1 MKRPEYVAAAVTACR
16 NAVDGIRDEK
26 LLGNLD
32 AVFSR
37 SGHTDGY
44 LKGHLGHDMFGTRRK
59 DDVVAATPILKDLE
73 QLYAKETRSTP
84 VSFDFTARL
93 GEPLRLTATWEDPAD
108 GTVQTV
114 TVDTAGEYDVQAAQ
128 NVATGAEKVLA
139 QLQKTGGTG
148 FSASEHDITIHL
160 DENINIPVS
169 IINKLRRHALEELTA
184 AIAEAGQKSFDRG
197 AAEAVLDRASVS
209 EEAEQ
214 EALLPEV
221 RRFVRLRTDR
231 QLPNMPFLQ
240 EHWEIAWIL
249 PLNTPLSTLKD
260 LISEKIN
267 FGVEIPRGLYEN
279 TDKVRTQLKTVPKY
293 GAAFALAATL
303 DSVEL
308 AKNAGLPVVG
318 SFTTNVFNHVA
329 RSEYAA
335 LGVHRL
341 TLSQEMTFRQMA
353 ARVRAL
359 APHADPQCPR
369 WDSPEG
375 LRGPRDAPGT
385 DGPERHPLPRREER
399 RRVRTAELQTPVPG
413 RQQRPAPG
421 PLPPL
426 LVHDRDGGG
435 SCGHP
440 AGL

>member
-1 MKRPEYVAAAVTACR
+1 
-16 NAVDGIRDEK
+16 
-26 LLGNLD
+26 
-32 AVFSR
+32 
-37 SGHTDGY
+37 
-44 LKGHLGHDMFGTRRK
+44 MFGTRRK

-341 TLSQEMTFRQMA
+341 TLSQEMTFRQMDVL
-353 ARVRAL
+353 RRSGTSPQGDGLLVYGRSPL
-359 APHADPQCPR
+359 MLTRNAPDGIHPKDFADPATLPELTDR
-369 WDSPEG
+369 KGIRFPVAKNGDAYELLNSRPLYLADSKD
-375 LRGPRDAPGT
+375 LPRDLFHLFWFT
-385 DGPERHPLPRREER
+385 TE
-399 RRVRTAELQTPVPG
+399 TAEEVADILQAYETGAPVETEFT
-413 RQQRPAPG
+413 R
-421 PLPPL
+421 
-426 LVHDRDGGG
+426 
-435 SCGHP
+435 
-440 AGL
+440 GLYLKGVL